1 MSAKKGFITGMTGVY
16 LVAAELSKQGIIATI
31 TSRNAPGVDIIAS
44 TPNLKRVFS
53 IQVKTNSKNAS
64 FWLLNEHAKETYSP
78 NFVYVFVNLR
88 DGGADFYIVP
98 SKKVSRAMY
107 VGKAKTGKKQVWYS
121 YQRKKEDKDRWN
133 LLT

>member
-1 MSAKKGFITGMTGVY
+1 MSNKKGFITGMQGVY
-16 LVAAELSKQGIIATI
+16 LVAAELSKRGLIATL

-44 TPNLKRVFS
+44 TQNLKKLFN

-64 FWLLNEHAKETYSP
+64 FWLLNKDAKDIHSP

-88 DGGADFYIVP
+88 EEGADFYIVP

-107 VGKAKTGKKQVWYS
+107 IETAKTGKKQVWYS
-121 YQRKKEDKDRWN
+121 YPRNEKDKNKWGF
-133 LLT
+133 LK